1 LPNTQRRN
9 GDKMPKKKQNY
20 FINIDLSVF
29 ISACRRKFKTVS
41 GEELD
46 CIVIPIERNG
56 IVVSEETG
64 GLYFSAMAREQRL
77 MDYGTTHVITRH
89 CHSKEG
95 YKELMKRYKTLP
107 IIGEMKPISYRES
120 DGALVLGHG
129 YVPSEDPRNIE
140 KKELKLKNEML
151 KKELDFLNGIEE
163 KEEKKVKT
171 KKESPKPTKPNLP
184 KISEDGMEGL
194 F

>member
-1 LPNTQRRN
+1 
-9 GDKMPKKKQNY
+9 MPKKKQNF

>member
-1 LPNTQRRN
+1 MGELRPR
-9 GDKMPKKKQNY
+9 KKKQNF

-46 CIVIPIERNG
+46 CVVIPIKRNG
-56 IVVSEETG
+56 IMVSEETG
-64 GLYFSAMAREQRL
+64 GLYFTAMAREQKR
-77 MDYGTTHVITRH
+77 MDFGTTHVITR
-89 CHSKEG
+89 CFNKED
-95 YKELMKRYKTLP
+95 YTKFMKRYKNLP
-107 IIGEMKPISYRES
+107 IIGDMKPISFRES
-120 DGALVLGHG
+120 DGALVLGNG

-140 KKELKLKNEML
+140 KRELKLKNEML

-171 KKESPKPTKPNLP
+171 KKESPKPIKPNLP